1 MNDEERQRQMDFIL
15 NQQAKFEANIGRL
28 GDDHER
34 SVRDHERAIKRID
47 RLERVVK
54 LAIRAGARERKEF
67 RERINALVD
76 AQMKTEAAHAET
88 EAAVTR
94 VEAAHAKTEAALA
107 LLAVYQV
114 HGEKRLDALIDMIM
128 KNRNGKDRKE

>member
-88 EAAVTR
+88 EAA
-94 VEAAHAKTEAALA
+94 LA